1 MQILKIIPIVIIVWL
16 LVEALTFIMLKFFD
30 KDLRNAKGE
39 FVICLSIGI
48 DLLMTFD
55 LGV

>member
-30 KDLRNAKGE
+30 KDLRKGKGE

-48 DLLMTFD
+48 YMLMTFD